1 MRLVL
6 NRVWIPAAY
15 RQQPQSEWLLVS
27 PFGRRPSL
35 PWEHLPGLGLR
46 DHVPRTDGRD
56 GLLLRWEGN
65 NGGKYPRG
73 LHGEGNCRK
82 TKGEF
87 TLSRDAKLVRQKIW
101 NVNFCLTC
109 SWRIVFY
116 VRRLK
121 LKLSFMINRLWTS
134 IVFWYF
140 ASLLRFNDEGTNIRQ
155 SSFMLG
161 FIHDYVHDIG
171 FKFID
176 LYHQRLSWHW
186 GQVQRHFYRRGS
198 LWWGPWGLFRVVL
211 MWRGACEL
219 EESPE
224 RDLLHQ

>member
-1 MRLVL
+1 MGRTWYTEGHQNILVRSLYPSCLVHIGIAETDIKPNDSKMRLVL

-116 VRRLK
+116 VRRHK

-155 SSFMLG
+155 SSFKTTN
-161 FIHDYVHDIG
+161 F
-171 FKFID
+171 
-176 LYHQRLSWHW
+176 
-186 GQVQRHFYRRGS
+186 
-198 LWWGPWGLFRVVL
+198 
-211 MWRGACEL
+211 
-219 EESPE
+219 
-224 RDLLHQ
+224 